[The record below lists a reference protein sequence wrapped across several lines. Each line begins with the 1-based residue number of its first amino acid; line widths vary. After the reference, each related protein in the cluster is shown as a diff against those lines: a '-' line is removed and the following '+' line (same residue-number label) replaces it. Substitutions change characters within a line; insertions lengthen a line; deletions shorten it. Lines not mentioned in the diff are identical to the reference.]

1 MAQVPIQTVPTQEL
15 AAAAMNEFRAPGV
28 EPMQDF
34 TGKQIQEVGRAEMG
48 FGNAMAKI
56 GDRIQGEIDDT
67 RTAERVNNLATTL
80 DSIATEYTQLQGV
93 NAFNAKG
100 DYQARV
106 AKAVQ
111 DVGGDFENDIQK
123 TLYMA
128 KAGVLQR
135 TTFGAIDRHGSTE
148 YTKYDTTEKK
158 STVINMTGAMAQSWR
173 SRGQLDAQ
181 GNPTGDYAMYE
192 AAAVR
197 NLVGYANKI
206 GVPQFNEKGE
216 ETQVFQALKREMVF
230 EPAATSVTRSMMVD
244 GNYNGAKRF
253 LEEEFQKGHLDPQ
266 AYQALNDNVT
276 TAAKTVDAERI
287 ARDLVAGKSIQ
298 GGVTFQPPLLAMP
311 QVSSGFGKRNAPM
324 PGASTDHNG
333 IDLPAPKGTPV
344 YAAADGTVKNAWDD
358 QKSGGGNSVVLS
370 HNGNMATGY
379 AHMDSFTVKP
389 GQQVKQGDLS
399 GYVGSTGTA
408 TGPHLHFTVT
418 GANGKKLDPSQLQ
431 YGVAMGNG
439 EIKEGPQ
446 SLKEKQAAI
455 DAIQDPQ
462 TRKFVQA
469 EFNRITSQQEAI
481 KSKQERDN
489 WEQAA
494 NIAFAGDGNQW
505 QTLAKENPGL
515 WNALKPEQQATLM
528 NGRPKGDDPETMLM
542 LLRDPTKW
550 EASQLSQY
558 RGKISESTY
567 QRFYAQGNGPKAQDT
582 VRAASFD
589 NDMFESTLNRNG
601 LKDLVN
607 VPAGSKDK
615 QIEVINLR
623 EKFKVLIDAEQVARK
638 RELSRDEKQGI
649 LDSILLDKAQ
659 VPGMLWGSTPTPV
672 YKLTPEQAKDA
683 FVIVGGQEVKLASI
697 PVQQR
702 ATIIAKLNARGIRPT
717 EAEIASLWVQAG
729 KPK

>member
-1 MAQVPIQTVPTQEL
+1 
-15 AAAAMNEFRAPGV
+15 MNEFRAPGV

-34 TGKQIQEVGRAEMG
+34 TGKQIQEAGRAQMG
-48 FGNAMAKI
+48 FGNALTKI
-56 GDRIQGEIDDT
+56 GDRIQGEVDDT

-80 DSIATEYTQLQGV
+80 DSINTEYSQLQGA
-93 NAFNAKG
+93 NAFNAKS

-111 DVGGDFENDIQK
+111 EVGGGFENDIQK

-135 TTFGAIDRHGSTE
+135 TTIGAIERHGATE

-173 SRGQLDAQ
+173 SRGQLDPQ

-206 GVPQFNEKGE
+206 GIPQLDDKGQ

-244 GNYNGAKRF
+244 GNYTGAKRF
-253 LEEEFQKGHLDPQ
+253 LEEEFQKGRLDPQ

-287 ARDLVAGKSIQ
+287 ARDLVAGKTIQ

-311 QVSSGFGKRNAPM
+311 EVSSKFGKRAAPM

-333 IDLPAPKGTPV
+333 IDLPAPRGTPV
-344 YAAADGTVKNAWDD
+344 YATADGVVKNAWDD
-358 QKSGGGNSVVLS
+358 QKSGGGNSVVLT
-370 HNGNMATGY
+370 HAGNMATGY
-379 AHMDSFTVKP
+379 AHMERFTVKP
-389 GQQVKQGDLS
+389 GQQVKQGDLI

-418 GANGKKLDPSQLQ
+418 GANGKKIDPAQLQ

-439 EIKEGPQ
+439 KIEEGPQ
-446 SLKEKQAAI
+446 TLQQKQAAI

-469 EFNRITSQQEAI
+469 EFNRITSQQEAL

-489 WEQAA
+489 FEQAA
-494 NIAFAGDGNQW
+494 NIAFGGDGNQW
-505 QTLAKENPGL
+505 QTLAKNNPAL

-528 NGRPKGDDPETMLM
+528 NGRPKGDDPETMLL

-558 RGKISESTY
+558 RGKISENTY

-589 NDMFESTLNRNG
+589 NDMFESTMLRNN
-601 LKDLVN
+601 LPDLVDPKN
-607 VPAGSKDK
+607 PEKK
-615 QIEVINLR
+615 KEVINLR

-638 RELSRDEKQGI
+638 RELSRDEKQSI